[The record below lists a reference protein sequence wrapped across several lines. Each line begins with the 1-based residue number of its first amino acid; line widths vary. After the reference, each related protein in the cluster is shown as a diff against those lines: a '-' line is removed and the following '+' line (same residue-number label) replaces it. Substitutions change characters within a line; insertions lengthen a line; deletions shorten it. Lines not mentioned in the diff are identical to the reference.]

1 MISVHMIAR
10 MFETRQF
17 DRLLGALE
25 GNGLAL
31 PLPLRA
37 VLLQNPVGIVALAL
51 RRLAELTYGPTES
64 AAAMTAALLQAQA
77 ADGTF
82 ERCPVVTA
90 AAAAALRQLA
100 EQPGG
105 YDPEVSLA
113 HERAVAGLAALQR
126 DDGLF
131 AAHDDRTDQDREM
144 TSAFVLYLLAG
155 DEQFRQA
162 VRMHDLMN
170 WLDDRAAEGRL
181 AEDVSRLWRMAR
193 ADSAPQRD
201 PSRAVAAIAA

>member
-17 DRLLGALE
+17 DRLLGALA

-31 PLPLRA
+31 PLPVRA
-37 VLLQNPVGIVALAL
+37 VLLQSPVGVIALAL
-51 RRLAELTYGPTES
+51 RRLAELTYGPTE
-64 AAAMTAALLQAQA
+64 AARAMLGELLEAQA
-77 ADGTF
+77 ADGAF
-82 ERCPVVTA
+82 ERCPVATA

-100 EQPGG
+100 DQPAG
-105 YDPEVSLA
+105 YDPEVGLA
-113 HERAVAGLAALQR
+113 HERAIAALAGMQR

-131 AAHDDRTDQDREM
+131 ATGDDRTVDDRET

-155 DEQFRQA
+155 DEPFRQA

-170 WLDDRAAEGRL
+170 WFDERAAERRL
-181 AEDVSRLWRMAR
+181 GDDASGLWRMAR
-193 ADSAPQRD
+193 ADSAPRRET
-201 PSRAVAAIAA
+201 STAVAAIAA